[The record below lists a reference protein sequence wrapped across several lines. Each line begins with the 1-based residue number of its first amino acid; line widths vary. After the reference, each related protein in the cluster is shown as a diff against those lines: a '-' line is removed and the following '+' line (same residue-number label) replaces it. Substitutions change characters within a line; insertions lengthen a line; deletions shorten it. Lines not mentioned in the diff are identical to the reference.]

1 MKQKK
6 QINMDISKYIVEIDG
21 KQYVPYSKAV
31 EAIMQ
36 SVSREVREA
45 LDEVSSG
52 MKDVNNLLEDN
63 D

>member
-1 MKQKK
+1 MKNK
-6 QINMDISKYIVEIDG
+6 SLAEYIIEIDG

-52 MKDVNNLLEDN
+52 MKDVNNLLDHN

>member
-1 MKQKK
+1 MKNK
-6 QINMDISKYIVEIDG
+6 SLAEYIVEIDG

-36 SVSREVREA
+36 SVSREVKEA
-45 LDEVSSG
+45 MDEVSSG
-52 MKDVNNLLEDN
+52 MKDINNLLKDN

>member
-1 MKQKK
+1 MKNK
-6 QINMDISKYIVEIDG
+6 SLAEYIVEIDG

-45 LDEVSSG
+45 MNEVSSG
-52 MKDVNNLLEDN
+52 MKDVNSLLEDN

>member
-1 MKQKK
+1 MRNK
-6 QINMDISKYIVEIDG
+6 SLAEYIVEIDG

-36 SVSREVREA
+36 SVSREVKEA
-45 LDEVSSG
+45 LNDVSSG
-52 MKDVNNLLEDN
+52 MKDVNSLLEDN

>member
-1 MKQKK
+1 MKNK
-6 QINMDISKYIVEIDG
+6 SLAEYIVEIDG

-36 SVSREVREA
+36 SESREVREA
-45 LDEVSSG
+45 MDEVSSG
-52 MKDVNNLLEDN
+52 MKDVNSLLEDN

>member
-1 MKQKK
+1 MKNK
-6 QINMDISKYIVEIDG
+6 SLAEYIVEIDG

>member
-1 MKQKK
+1 MKKNK
-6 QINMDISKYIVEIDG
+6 SLAEYIVEIDG

-45 LDEVSSG
+45 MDEVASG
-52 MKDVNNLLEDN
+52 MKDVNSLLEDN

>member
-1 MKQKK
+1 MKNK
-6 QINMDISKYIVEIDG
+6 SLAEYIVEIDG

-45 LDEVSSG
+45 MDEVSSR
-52 MKDVNNLLEDN
+52 MKDVNSLLEDN

>member
-1 MKQKK
+1 MKKNK
-6 QINMDISKYIVEIDG
+6 SLAEYIVEIDG
-21 KQYVPYSKAV
+21 NQYVPYSKAV

-45 LDEVSSG
+45 MDEVASG
-52 MKDVNNLLEDN
+52 MKDVNSLLEDN

>member
-1 MKQKK
+1 MKNK
-6 QINMDISKYIVEIDG
+6 SLAEYIVEI
-21 KQYVPYSKAV
+21 

>member
-1 MKQKK
+1 MKNK
-6 QINMDISKYIVEIDG
+6 SLAEYIVEIDG
-21 KQYVPYSKAV
+21 KQYVPYSKTV

-45 LDEVSSG
+45 MDEVSSG
-52 MKDVNNLLEDN
+52 MKDVNSLLEDN

>member
-1 MKQKK
+1 
-6 QINMDISKYIVEIDG
+6 
-21 KQYVPYSKAV
+21 
-31 EAIMQ
+31 MQ

-52 MKDVNNLLEDN
+52 MKDVNSLLEDN

>member
-1 MKQKK
+1 MKNK
-6 QINMDISKYIVEIDG
+6 SLAEYIVEIDG
-21 KQYVPYSKAV
+21 K
-31 EAIMQ
+31 Q

>member
-1 MKQKK
+1 MKKNK
-6 QINMDISKYIVEIDG
+6 SLAEYIVEIDG

-45 LDEVSSG
+45 MDEVASG
-52 MKDVNNLLEDN
+52 LKDVNSLLEDN

>member
-1 MKQKK
+1 MKNK
-6 QINMDISKYIVEIDG
+6 SLAEYIVEIDG

-36 SVSREVREA
+36 SVSREVKEA
-45 LDEVSSG
+45 LNDVSSG
-52 MKDVNNLLEDN
+52 MKDVNSLLEDN

>member
-1 MKQKK
+1 MRNK
-6 QINMDISKYIVEIDG
+6 SLAEYIVEIDG
-21 KQYVPYSKAV
+21 KQFVPYSKAV

-36 SVSREVREA
+36 SVSKEVKEA
-45 LDEVSSG
+45 LNDVSSG

>member
-1 MKQKK
+1 MKKNK
-6 QINMDISKYIVEIDG
+6 SLVEYIVEIDG

-45 LDEVSSG
+45 MDEVASG
-52 MKDVNNLLEDN
+52 MKDVNSLLEDN